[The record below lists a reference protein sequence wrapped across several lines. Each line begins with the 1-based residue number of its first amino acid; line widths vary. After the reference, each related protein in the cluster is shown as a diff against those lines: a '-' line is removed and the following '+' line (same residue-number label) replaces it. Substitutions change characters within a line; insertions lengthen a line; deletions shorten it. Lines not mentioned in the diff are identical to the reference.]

1 VSAPVVTGMAWS
13 TPLGADLDGVWDRLC
28 AGLTGVAPVGS
39 PHQLRSGLAAVVASA
54 PYQPEAAAERQVT
67 LAERTLA
74 AAFADAGLAADD
86 PQVRLVLGTSFGAD
100 LDGPPVDWTA
110 LAAKG
115 IGHPH
120 RPMCVTT
127 ACSAGSDSILVAD
140 ALIRSGRSQIC
151 VAGGVDVLTEA
162 KRLGHSALGT
172 MSPTGLHAFD
182 ERHDGMVLGEGAGF
196 LVLES
201 EESAR
206 RRAVRSYARLG
217 GAGSA
222 NDAAGLTAPD
232 PSGRSVV
239 AAVRRCLDRAG
250 VDRSQVGVVSAHGT
264 GTPLNDQVEAAS
276 LNQLFGDLDPGP
288 VVFGTKGALGHSLG
302 ATGAIE
308 AITTIL
314 ALRHKTVP
322 PLAGLRSPLPEFT
335 LRLPADGPVEIPAE
349 VGISLTLGFGGFN
362 TCLLFSEGGWRR

>member
-1 VSAPVVTGMAWS
+1 MAWS
-13 TPLGADLDGVWDRLC
+13 TPLGPDLDGVWDQLC
-28 AGLTGVAPVGS
+28 AGRTGVVPVGS
-39 PHQLRSGLAAVVASA
+39 PHQLRSELAAVVPSL
-54 PYQPEAAAERQVT
+54 PYRPEAAAQRQVT

-74 AAFADAGLAADD
+74 AAFADAGLATDD
-86 PQVRLVLGTSFGAD
+86 PRVRLVLGTSFGAD
-100 LDGPPVDWTA
+100 LDGPGLDWTA
-110 LAAKG
+110 LAAKR
-115 IGHPH
+115 IGHPN
-120 RPMCVTT
+120 RPVCVTT

-140 ALIRSGRSQIC
+140 ALIRGGRSQVC

-172 MSPTGLHAFD
+172 MSPTGLRAFD
-182 ERHDGMVLGEGAGF
+182 DSHDGMILGEGAGF

-206 RRAVRSYARLG
+206 ARAARIYARLG

-239 AAVRRCLDRAG
+239 AAVRRCLDSAG
-250 VDRSQVGVVSAHGT
+250 VDRSDVSVVSAHGT

-308 AITTIL
+308 AIATIL
-314 ALRHKTVP
+314 ALRTKTAP
-322 PLAGLRSPLPEFT
+322 PVAGLRSPLSEFPV
-335 LRLPADGPVEIPAE
+335 RLAADGPVEIRAGA
-349 VGISLTLGFGGFN
+349 GISLTLGFGGFN
-362 TCLLFSEGGWRR
+362 TCLLFTEGGQRR

>member
-1 VSAPVVTGMAWS
+1 MTAPVVTGMAWS
-13 TPLGADLDGVWDRLC
+13 TPLGTDLDGVWDRLC
-28 AGLTGVAPVGS
+28 AGLTGVAAVDS
-39 PHQLRSGLAAVVASA
+39 PHQLRSQLAAVDSSV
-54 PYQPEAAAERQVT
+54 PYRPEAAAERQVT

-74 AAFADAGLAADD
+74 AAFTDAGLAADD
-86 PQVRLVLGTSFGAD
+86 PRALLVLGTSFGAD
-100 LDGPPVDWTA
+100 LDGPMLDWTA

-115 IGHPH
+115 IGHPN

-140 ALIRSGRSQIC
+140 ALIRSGRSEIC

-172 MSPTGLHAFD
+172 MSPSGLRAFD
-182 ERHDGMVLGEGAGF
+182 DSHDGMILGEGAGF

-201 EESAR
+201 AESAR
-206 RRAVRSYARLG
+206 RRSARIYARLG
-217 GAGSA
+217 GTGSA

-250 VDRSQVGVVSAHGT
+250 VDRSDVGVVSAHGT
-264 GTPLNDQVEAAS
+264 GTQLNDQVEAAS
-276 LNQLFGDLDPGP
+276 LHQLFGDLDPGP
-288 VVFGTKGALGHSLG
+288 MVFGTKGALGHSLG

-314 ALRHKTVP
+314 ALRDKTVP
-322 PLAGLRSPLPEFT
+322 PMAGLRSPVPEFT
-335 LRLPADGPVEIPAE
+335 LRLPFDGPAEVPAG

-362 TCLLFSEGGWRR
+362 TCLLFGEGGWQ

>member
-1 VSAPVVTGMAWS
+1 VTAPVVTGMAWS
-13 TPLGADLDGVWDRLC
+13 TPLGTDLDGVWDRLC
-28 AGLTGVAPVGS
+28 AGATGVAPVDS
-39 PHQLRSGLAAVVASA
+39 PHQLRSQLAAVDPSV
-54 PYQPEAAAERQVT
+54 PYRPEAAAERQVT

-74 AAFADAGLAADD
+74 AAFADAGLAAED
-86 PQVRLVLGTSFGAD
+86 PRALLVLGTSFGAD
-100 LDGPPVDWTA
+100 LDGPMLDWTA

-115 IGHPH
+115 IGHPN
-120 RPMCVTT
+120 RPMRVTT
-127 ACSAGSDSILVAD
+127 ACSAGSDAILVAD
-140 ALIRSGRSQIC
+140 ALIRSGRSEIC

-172 MSPTGLHAFD
+172 MSPSGLRAFD
-182 ERHDGMVLGEGAGF
+182 DSHDGMILGEGAGL

-201 EESAR
+201 AESAR
-206 RRAVRSYARLG
+206 RRSARVYARLG

-239 AAVRRCLDRAG
+239 AAMRRCLDRAG
-250 VDRSQVGVVSAHGT
+250 VDRSDVGVVSAHGT
-264 GTPLNDQVEAAS
+264 GTQLNDEVEAAS
-276 LNQLFGDLDPGP
+276 LHQL
-288 VVFGTKGALGHSLG
+288 FGTKGALGHSLG

-314 ALRHKTVP
+314 ALRDKTVP
-322 PLAGLRSPLPEFT
+322 PMAGLRSPLPEFT
-335 LRLPADGPVEIPAE
+335 LRLPVDGPAEAPAG

-362 TCLLFSEGGWRR
+362 TCLLFSEGGWQ